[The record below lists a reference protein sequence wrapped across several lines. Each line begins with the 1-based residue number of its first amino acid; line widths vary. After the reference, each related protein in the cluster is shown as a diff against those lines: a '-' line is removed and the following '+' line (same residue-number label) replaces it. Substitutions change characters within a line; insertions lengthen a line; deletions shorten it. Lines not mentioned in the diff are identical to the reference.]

1 MLSERMLTTVVRA
14 MTDKTLTLHPVPE
27 GALPDPVEGR
37 PYTLYVHVPF
47 CERLCPYCSF
57 NRFPYREQRARDYF
71 QALRQEMRML
81 ADQGY
86 DFESVYVGGG
96 TPTVDIDEL
105 CETIDLA
112 RDLFHVKE
120 VNSETNP
127 NHLIPEYLDKLKG
140 RIQRLSVGVQ
150 SFDDRLLRQMDRYE
164 KYGSGEEIFERIGQA
179 APYFESLNVDMIFN
193 FPTQTEDILIS
204 DCEKIA
210 LCGCHQTT
218 FSPLYQSHATTRK
231 MEQVLGKMDYDKERR
246 FYHILDEI
254 LAGGE
259 NPFFERRTLWTF
271 NRLDENHERKQ
282 HLEVDEYAVSY
293 EECVGIG
300 SGSIT
305 HLGDNLFVNT
315 FNLEEYGELVR
326 AGATPLLGKTDLPR
340 RDLMRYKFLLQ
351 LYSLRFDKHE
361 FERDFGVSVERGL
374 PVEMAF
380 MRANG
385 AFATDNADELTLTPA
400 GRYLTV
406 VLYRQYLAGLNNLR
420 EQARAKLPGDERDLL
435 FGDGTEKWRSARRR
449 ALLTKVDKMTSSE
462 FSGVRMCAV
471 WRLVAFILCARR

>member
-1 MLSERMLTTVVRA
+1 MR
-14 MTDKTLTLHPVPE
+14 DH
-27 GALPDPVEGR
+27 
-37 PYTLYVHVPF
+37 
-47 CERLCPYCSF
+47 
-57 NRFPYREQRARDYF
+57 RF
-71 QALRQEMRML
+71 
-81 ADQGY
+81 G
-86 DFESVYVGGG
+86 
-96 TPTVDIDEL
+96 
-105 CETIDLA
+105 

-150 SFDDRLLRQMDRYE
+150 SFDDGLLRQMDRYE

-179 APYFESLNVDMIFN
+179 APYFASLNVDMIFN

-259 NPFFERRTLWTF
+259 SPFFERRTLWTF

-326 AGATPLLGKTDLPR
+326 AGATPLLGKTDLPAPR
-340 RDLMRYKFLLQ
+340 PHALQ
-351 LYSLRFDKHE
+351 VFAAAVQPALR
-361 FERDFGVSVERGL
+361 
-374 PVEMAF
+374 
-380 MRANG
+380 
-385 AFATDNADELTLTPA
+385 
-400 GRYLTV
+400 
-406 VLYRQYLAGLNNLR
+406 
-420 EQARAKLPGDERDLL
+420 QARIR
-435 FGDGTEKWRSARRR
+435 ARFRCVCGAR
-449 ALLTKVDKMTSSE
+449 A
-462 FSGVRMCAV
+462 
-471 WRLVAFILCARR
+471 AR

>member
-326 AGATPLLGKTDLPR
+326 AGATPLLG
-340 RDLMRYKFLLQ
+340 
-351 LYSLRFDKHE
+351 
-361 FERDFGVSVERGL
+361 
-374 PVEMAF
+374 
-380 MRANG
+380 
-385 AFATDNADELTLTPA
+385 
-400 GRYLTV
+400 
-406 VLYRQYLAGLNNLR
+406 
-420 EQARAKLPGDERDLL
+420 
-435 FGDGTEKWRSARRR
+435 
-449 ALLTKVDKMTSSE
+449 
-462 FSGVRMCAV
+462 
-471 WRLVAFILCARR
+471 

>member
-1 MLSERMLTTVVRA
+1 MLSERMLSKVVEA
-14 MTDKTLTLHPVPE
+14 CTANYLQLKPCDEAFMPSPNP
-27 GALPDPVEGR
+27 GQ
-37 PYTLYVHVPF
+37 PYMLYMHVPF

-57 NRFPYREQRARDYF
+57 NRFPFREDRAKPYF
-71 QALRQEMRML
+71 QNMRREMRML
-81 ADQGY
+81 KDLGY
-86 DFESVYVGGG
+86 DFDSVYIGGG
-96 TPTVDIDEL
+96 TPTIMIDEL
-105 CETIDLA
+105 CETIDMA
-112 RDLFHVKE
+112 RDLFSIKE
-120 VNSETNP
+120 VSSETNP
-127 NHLIPEYLDKLKG
+127 NHLTHEYLEKLKG
-140 RIQRLSVGVQ
+140 RVQRLSVGVQ
-150 SFDDRLLRQMDRYE
+150 SFDDDLLRQMDRYD
-164 KYGSGEEIFERIGQA
+164 KYGSGEEILERIGEA
-179 APYFESLNVDMIFN
+179 SPYFTSLNVDMIFN

-315 FNLEEYGELVR
+315 FNLKEYGELVR

-435 FGDGTEKWRSARRR
+435 FGDGTEK
-449 ALLTKVDKMTSSE
+449 
-462 FSGVRMCAV
+462 
-471 WRLVAFILCARR
+471 